1 MGNSWQNGKR
11 EDDQNAEVTGID
23 GDIKLN
29 QVLWKM
35 AEEFA
40 KLKA

>member
-1 MGNSWQNGKR
+1 MTR
-11 EDDQNAEVTGID
+11 TREVTGI

>member
-1 MGNSWQNGKR
+1 MTR
-11 EDDQNAEVTGID
+11 TREVTGID
-23 GDIKLN
+23 GGIKLN